1 MRAVTSD
8 GNAEQRDTGHRLGR
22 GFSLLIGGA
31 RSGKSDLV
39 VRLGEAWKGPVVFL
53 ATAEVGGVHEDSDM
67 EERVRR
73 HQADR
78 PSEWDLIEDPLLAP
92 ATIVSLTD
100 DALVIIDCIT
110 LWASNMLFGGSAAE
124 LADSTSIEDRVAEAA
139 DSLGSMLAGRSAPTL
154 VVSNEVGLGV
164 HPETELG
171 RTYRDILGRA
181 NRRLADHAE
190 QTFFVSAGRVV
201 KLENL
206 ELTW

>member
-8 GNAEQRDTGHRLGR
+8 GNSGYRLGR

-39 VRLGEAWKGPVVFL
+39 VRLGEAWDGPVVFV
-53 ATAEVGGVHEDSDM
+53 ATAEVGGVHEDSNM
-67 EERVRR
+67 EERVQR

-78 PSEWDLIEDPLLAP
+78 PSDWDLIEDPMLGP
-92 ATIVSLTD
+92 DTIARLQA

-110 LWASNMLFGGSAAE
+110 LWASNMLFGESSAD
-124 LADSTSIEDRVAEAA
+124 LADVGSFEDRVAEAA
-139 DSLGSMLAGRSAPTL
+139 DALGSALARRSAPTL

-164 HPETELG
+164 HPESELG
-171 RTYRDILGRA
+171 RTYRDSLGRA
-181 NRRLADHAE
+181 NRRLTDHAE

>member
-1 MRAVTSD
+1 VTS
-8 GNAEQRDTGHRLGR
+8 ASAHRPGR

-39 VRLGEAWKGPVVFL
+39 VRLGEAWDGPVIFV

-67 EERVRR
+67 EERVKR

-78 PSEWDLIEDPLLAP
+78 PSNWDLIEDPKLAP
-92 ATIVSLTD
+92 AMIADLPEN
-100 DALVIIDCIT
+100 ALVIIDCIT
-110 LWASNMLFGGSAAE
+110 LWVSNMLFGGSVGAG
-124 LADSTSIEDRVAEAA
+124 SIEDHIAEAA
-139 DSLGSMLAGRSAPTL
+139 NSLGSALGARSVPTL
-154 VVSNEVGLGV
+154 VVSNEVGLGI

-181 NRRLADHAE
+181 NRLLADHAE

-206 ELTW
+206 ELSW